1 MQKQSLIMLKKLEK
15 PLGKQKKPALT
26 IKLMGFGI
34 QSFLPWID
42 QHALRH
48 IINSRWRRYC

>member
-26 IKLMGFGI
+26 IKLMEFGI